1 MCRYW
6 TYPLKLTFLGLG
18 VLVFAAAGVSA
29 LLAADDKQ
37 GDQAGKTSPLA
48 RDLVG
53 TWILAGTPE
62 KFDDPPS
69 PKGPLKFFTGKHW
82 TFTQADPASGKV
94 VYHHGGTYTLE
105 GDNYAETVNYANES
119 TAPLI
124 GQTLKFKLK
133 LNGDTL
139 VQVGVG
145 NPYSQ
150 VWKRA
155 K

>member
-1 MCRYW
+1 MPKISTHR
-6 TYPLKLTFLGLG
+6 LVMSFLVTGA
-18 VLVFAAAGVSA
+18 LV
-29 LLAADDKQ
+29 LAAT
-37 GDQAGKTSPLA
+37 GGRALSGALEGQAKEGAQTSPLA

-53 TWILAGTPE
+53 TWILAGTPDRFE
-62 KFDDPPS
+62 DPP
-69 PKGPLKFFTGKHW
+69 PAKGPLKFFTGKHW
-82 TFTQADPASGKV
+82 TFTQADPATGKV
-94 VYHHGGTYTLE
+94 VYHHGGTYALD
-105 GDNYAETVNYANES
+105 GDSYAETFQYANEN
-119 TAPLI
+119 TANLI

-133 LNGDTL
+133 INGDTL